1 MTNLSIQL
9 PDDMVERLKRMA
21 KTREVSLNELMLDL
35 ALHALAKEE
44 TKQWFVAAQLR
55 GNSKQALRML
65 DELDGLGPPL

>member
-1 MTNLSIQL
+1 
-9 PDDMVERLKRMA
+9 MA
-21 KTREVSLNELMLDL
+21 KTREVNLNELMLDL
-35 ALHALAKEE
+35 ASHALAEEE